1 MERWEIP
8 YKNVKNLDGKE
19 IVNLSKAEL
28 KASIDDVRNLLTS
41 LRIYYE
47 FKFEFEK

>member
-8 YKNVKNLDGKE
+8 YKDVKNLDGKE
-19 IVNLSKAEL
+19 VVNLSKAEL
-28 KASIDDVRNLLTS
+28 KASIDDVRDLLTA

-47 FKFEFEK
+47 FKYEK